1 MANII
6 DYLCCGFES
15 FADRPLGDVDSLI
28 LSWLSYYRL
37 SEMARD
43 ARTMRGES
51 LTDLYRTKAFEEITS
66 ITSDE
71 TKARYLMAALAA
83 SPRFEGMRVSNYVE
97 ELDEEREKQF
107 SAMTFSFPCGITY
120 VAFRGTDNTLV
131 GWKEDFNLAFERELP
146 SQREAKEYLERVA
159 AETSGPLYAGGHSKG
174 GNLALYAAMTCSD
187 EVAERLAGAFSH
199 DGPGFTPEMM
209 ASPTWEK
216 RAHLVHKTIP
226 NQSLIGMIFDQQD
239 DCTVVESTES
249 GIMQHDPFSW
259 EIEGR
264 AFKETAQLDRA
275 AHHVDKSLNEWVAAM
290 SRDEREE
297 FVETLFSIFAAG
309 GEKTFA
315 ELGENWTTTVPAM
328 LDFVNKL
335 PEDTRE
341 SFKTAVGGFFRELAP
356 EISFKSI
363 ASTIAD
369 TIGVGDGGLFQER
382 SE

>member
-6 DYLCCGFES
+6 DYLCCAFET
-15 FADRPLGDVDSLI
+15 FDERPLGDVDSLI
-28 LSWLSYYRL
+28 LAWLSYNKISESERL
-37 SEMARD
+37 V
-43 ARTMRGES
+43 RTMRGES
-51 LTDLYRTKAFEEITS
+51 FAKLYRAKAFDEITS
-66 ITSDE
+66 VASDE
-71 TKARYLMAALAA
+71 TRARYLMAALAA

-97 ELDEEREKQF
+97 ELDEQREKQF
-107 SAMTFSFPCGITY
+107 SAMTFSFPGGITY

-146 SQREAKEYLERVA
+146 SQREAKEYLERA
-159 AETSGPLYAGGHSKG
+159 AAQTSGPLYAGGHSKG
-174 GNLALYAAMTCSD
+174 GNLALYAAMTCAD
-187 EVAERLAGAFSH
+187 DAARRLAAAFSH

-209 ASPTWEK
+209 ASPTWSQ
-216 RAHLVHKTIP
+216 RAHLAHKTIP

-259 EIEGR
+259 VIEGR
-264 AFKETAQLDRA
+264 AFKVAEKLDDA
-275 AHHVDKSLNEWVAAM
+275 AHHVDRSLNEWVAGM
-290 SRDEREE
+290 TRPEREE

-328 LDFVNKL
+328 LNYLNKL
-335 PEDTRE
+335 PEDKRE
-341 SFKTAVGGFFRELAP
+341 AFKGAVTAFFRELTP
-356 EISFKSI
+356 DFSLKGI

-369 TIGVGDGGLFQER
+369 SIGMGDAGLFQDR